1 MREFELL
8 LLEQMDRP
16 QNQDIVKANGDMKIN
31 LECWNTITIVVVV
44 GCGGSDILDSL
55 LAMT

>member
-16 QNQDIVKANGDMKIN
+16 HYQAIVQVNGDMKIN
-31 LECWNTITIVVVV
+31 PECWNTITIVVVV